1 MSLGFNLKYPSLK
14 KKKKKMTMGKRDDQN
29 DKTLTI
35 TETCLMHTNGLLH
48 YFLLFFLTFQNDP
61 K

>member
-1 MSLGFNLKYPSLK
+1 
-14 KKKKKMTMGKRDDQN
+14 MGKRDDQN

-48 YFLLFFLTFQNDP
+48 YFLLLTFQNDP

>member
-1 MSLGFNLKYPSLK
+1 MI
-14 KKKKKMTMGKRDDQN
+14 MGKRDDQN

-48 YFLLFFLTFQNDP
+48 YFLLLTFQNDP